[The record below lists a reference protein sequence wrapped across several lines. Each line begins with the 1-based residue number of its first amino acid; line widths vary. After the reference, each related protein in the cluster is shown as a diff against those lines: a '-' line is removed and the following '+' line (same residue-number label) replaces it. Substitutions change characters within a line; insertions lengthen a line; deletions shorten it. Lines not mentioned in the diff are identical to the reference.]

1 MLLMGKPSISI
12 RAIYTMAMLNKRMV
26 KKSIFLQVIHFFQ
39 GYPRKVI
46 NMIHA
51 ELNWL
56 NWWNLSH
63 GIIVTDALM
72 SHVVLVPQRLDG

>member
-1 MLLMGKPSISI
+1 
-12 RAIYTMAMLNKRMV
+12 MAMLNKRMV
-26 KKSIFLQVIHFFQ
+26 KNLFFLQVMHFFQ

-56 NWWNLSH
+56 NWSKNCDPQLFGLSH
-63 GIIVTDALM
+63 GIIVTDDALGM
-72 SHVVLVPQRLDG
+72 GQNWVPQLLDG